1 MICTTLQSLRL
12 ASLGLL
18 ISLAIPAQAQ
28 EAAPA
33 TQTLVQQGQYLAR
46 AGDCTSCHTAQN
58 GQPYAGGFRL
68 DTPFGYLLAPNITPD
83 KQTGIGNWSAM
94 TSTAPSTTA

>member
-1 MICTTLQSLRL
+1 MLDLNNSATPPLENEIAPMICTALQSLRL
-12 ASLGLL
+12 ALL
-18 ISLAIPAQAQ
+18 LSLAIPVQAQ

-68 DTPFGYLLAPNITPD
+68 E
-83 KQTGIGNWSAM
+83 IGRAHV
-94 TSTAPSTTA
+94 